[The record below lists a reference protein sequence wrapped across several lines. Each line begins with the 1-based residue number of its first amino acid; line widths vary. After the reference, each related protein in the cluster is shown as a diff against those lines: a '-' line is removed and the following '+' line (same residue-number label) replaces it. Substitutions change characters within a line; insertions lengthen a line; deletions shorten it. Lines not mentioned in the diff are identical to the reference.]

1 MVQRGVLPFHDHHD
15 HHNHLDYDDIDYYD
29 DDYNDDYDYYRS
41 TDNDDND
48 YGCSDDD
55 NGPGNH
61 DDGGTAI
68 YHYNDDHDDYDHGS
82 SDHND
87 DDHDDVAAHD
97 HYGDGPV
104 TYGDGP
110 GDCPGGGP
118 VYHDHYVITADDLA
132 AGDDGPT
139 DDLLNINIHYYEYID
154 PSPYNDGSSDD
165 DDDDPPPAAA
175 LVPA

>member
-1 MVQRGVLPFHDHHD
+1 MVQRGVLPFHDHH
-15 HHNHLDYDDIDYYD
+15 NHLNYDDIDFYD
-29 DDYNDDYDYYRS
+29 DDFNDDYDYYRS

-48 YGCSDDD
+48 YGCTDDD
-55 NGPGNH
+55 NGPSDHN
-61 DDGGTAI
+61 DGGTAI

-82 SDHND
+82 SDDND
-87 DDHDDVAAHD
+87 DDHDAVAAHD

-110 GDCPGGGP
+110 GNGPGDGP
-118 VYHDHYVITADDLA
+118 VYHAHYVITADDLA
-132 AGDDGPT
+132 AAADGPA
-139 DDLLNINIHYYEYID
+139 DDLYINVHYYEYDND
-154 PSPYNDGSSDD
+154 PAPSNNYRCPNN